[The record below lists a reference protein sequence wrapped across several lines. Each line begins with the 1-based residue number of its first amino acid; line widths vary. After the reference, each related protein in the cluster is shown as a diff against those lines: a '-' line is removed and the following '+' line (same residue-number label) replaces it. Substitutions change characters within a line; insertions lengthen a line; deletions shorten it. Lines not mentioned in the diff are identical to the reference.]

1 MPKRKTHMQTR
12 FATLLVAA
20 ATLASAVQ
28 AQENPF
34 SGPRIG
40 TEVSYEDFGSGTNG
54 ATVAA
59 LAGWDLAIGRDWVIG
74 ATGRYA
80 LVGVDGSETT
90 TTPGG
95 LLQTADVSIRDNWG
109 LSARVGHVVGD
120 TVLIF
125 GEAGYESLRLDA
137 IRTVRA
143 AACVPPNG
151 CQISREDF
159 SFNEDLWTVG
169 VGAEWALTENLRLR
183 GQYTYGDSKA
193 FDRNRLSL
201 GIAWQF

>member
-1 MPKRKTHMQTR
+1 MQTR
-12 FATLLVAA
+12 LLPLLAA
-20 ATLASAVQ
+20 AAMLASAVQ
-28 AQENPF
+28 AQEHPF
-34 SGPRIG
+34 NGPRIG
-40 TEVSYEDFGSGTNG
+40 ADVSYEDFGSGTNG

-59 LAGWDLAIGRDWVIG
+59 LAGWDFAVGKNWVIG

-90 TTPGG
+90 ETPGG
-95 LLQTADVSIRDNWG
+95 LFQTADVSIRDNWG
-109 LSARVGHVVGD
+109 LAARVGHVVGD
-120 TVLIF
+120 KVLIF
-125 GEAGYESLRLDA
+125 GEAGYESLRLNG

-151 CQISREDF
+151 CQISRVDF
-159 SFNEDLWTVG
+159 SFNEDLWTLG

>member
-1 MPKRKTHMQTR
+1 MPVRFITCLAAAAA
-12 FATLLVAA
+12 FATCAA
-20 ATLASAVQ
+20 H
-28 AQENPF
+28 AQDLPF
-34 SGPRIG
+34 NGPRIG
-40 TEVSYEDFGSGTNG
+40 AEVSYEDFGSGTDG

-59 LAGWDLAIGRDWVIG
+59 LAGWDFAVGKGWVIG

-90 TTPGG
+90 QTPAG
-95 LLQTADVSIRDNWG
+95 LFQTADVSIRDNWG
-109 LSARVGHVVGD
+109 LAARVGHVVGD
-120 TVLIF
+120 NVLIF
-125 GEAGYESLRLDA
+125 GEAGYEGLRVNA
-137 IRTVRA
+137 VRTLRA

-159 SFNEDLWTVG
+159 SFNEDLWTLG
-169 VGAEWALTENLRLR
+169 VGAEWALTGNLRLR

-201 GIAWQF
+201 GVAWQF

>member
-1 MPKRKTHMQTR
+1 MPTR
-12 FATLLVAA
+12 LLTLLATA
-20 ATLASAVQ
+20 ATLASAAQ
-28 AQENPF
+28 AQEHAF

-40 TEVSYEDFGSGTNG
+40 TEVAYEDFGSGTDG

-59 LAGWDLAIGRDWVIG
+59 LAGWDFAVGKNWVIG

-80 LVGVDGSETT
+80 LNGVDGSETT
-90 TTPGG
+90 ETPSG
-95 LLQTADVSIRDNWG
+95 LFQTADVSIRDNWG
-109 LSARVGHVVGD
+109 LAARVGHVVGNN
-120 TVLIF
+120 VLIF
-125 GEAGYESLRLDA
+125 GEAGYESLRLNA

-151 CQISREDF
+151 CLISREDF
-159 SFNEDLWTVG
+159 SFNEDLWTLG
-169 VGAEWALTENLRLR
+169 VGAEWALTENLRIR

>member
-1 MPKRKTHMQTR
+1 MPTR
-12 FATLLVAA
+12 LLTLLATA
-20 ATLASAVQ
+20 ATLASAAQ
-28 AQENPF
+28 AQEHAF

-40 TEVSYEDFGSGTNG
+40 AEVAYEDFGSGTDG

-59 LAGWDLAIGRDWVIG
+59 LAGWDFAVGENWVIG

-80 LVGVDGSETT
+80 LIGVDGSETT
-90 TTPGG
+90 ETPGG
-95 LLQTADVSIRDNWG
+95 LFQTADVSIRDNWG
-109 LSARVGHVVGD
+109 LAARVGHVVGNK
-120 TVLIF
+120 VLIF
-125 GEAGYESLRLDA
+125 GEAGYESLRLNA

-143 AACVPPNG
+143 AACVPPTS
-151 CQISREDF
+151 CQVSREDF
-159 SFNEDLWTVG
+159 SFNEDLWTLG
-169 VGAEWALTENLRLR
+169 VGAEWALTENLRIR

>member
-1 MPKRKTHMQTR
+1 MQTR
-12 FATLLVAA
+12 LLTLLAAA

-28 AQENPF
+28 AQEHPF

-40 TEVSYEDFGSGTNG
+40 AEVSYEDFGSGTDG

-59 LAGWDLAIGRDWVIG
+59 LAGWDFGVGNNWVIG
-74 ATGRYA
+74 VAGRYA

-90 TTPGG
+90 QTPGG
-95 LLQTADVSIRDNWG
+95 LFQTADVSIRDNWG
-109 LSARVGHVVGD
+109 LSARVGHVVGSK
-120 TVLIF
+120 VLIF
-125 GEAGYESLRLDA
+125 GEAGYESLRLNA
-137 IRTVRA
+137 VRTVRA
-143 AACVPPNG
+143 AACVPPTG

-159 SFNEDLWTVG
+159 SFNEDLWTIG

-183 GQYTYGDSKA
+183 GQYSYGDSKA

>member
-1 MPKRKTHMQTR
+1 MQTR
-12 FATLLVAA
+12 LLTLLAAA
-20 ATLASAVQ
+20 ATLASAAQ
-28 AQENPF
+28 AQEHPF

-40 TEVSYEDFGSGTNG
+40 AEVAYEDFGSGTDG
-54 ATVAA
+54 ATVTG
-59 LAGWDLAIGRDWVIG
+59 LAGWDFAVGNKWVIG

-80 LVGVDGSETT
+80 FVGVDGSETT
-90 TTPGG
+90 ETPGG

-109 LSARVGHVVGD
+109 LAARVGHVLGD
-120 TVLIF
+120 NVLIF
-125 GEAGYESLRLDA
+125 GEAGYESLRLNA

-159 SFNEDLWTVG
+159 SFNEDLWTLG
-169 VGAEWALTENLRLR
+169 FGAEWALTENLRVR

-193 FDRNRLSL
+193 FDRSRLSL